1 MESYRRGINESDDSG
16 KRETMQYED
25 PHDEVVIA
33 TMFDL

>member
-1 MESYRRGINESDDSG
+1 MESCRRGMIESDDSG

-33 TMFDL
+33 TKFDL